1 MHNTTL
7 RRQVISGDWTPINN
21 GTCTLTDLGLR
32 HNGNGLV
39 WLHSGVSMHEA
50 DSDTG
55 LTGSDKV
62 SHEYHEGVCP
72 GNILNNKDYFG
83 FVHPHKIDDY
93 CLNIL
98 TNSAARAIFEQRKD
112 GKPLATFAL
121 QFSVSERKKAADGLA
136 LYRNPIQPD
145 KYTIFDTKRY
155 PGLASVYERKG
166 WDRESIDY
174 VASIIIND
182 AEFGRLMGR
191 LGYVKIR
198 TRKITGKKEIFWLY
212 RSHARELDDHSK
224 KRRDKGVCPER
235 TAPRKALQ
243 PFVQASERERF
254 GFKRIPID
262 GKWLYVYVDHIR
274 FLTPKRHRVDGI
286 RVQGYTAKTV
296 KLEVHHA

>member
-1 MHNTTL
+1 MRNAIL

-39 WLHSGVSMHEA
+39 WLHSGVSVHEA

-62 SHEYHEGVCP
+62 SHEYHRGLRT
-72 GNILNNKDYFG
+72 GNGLNSNDYFC

-98 TNSAARAIFEQRKD
+98 TNSAAHAIFEQRKD

-121 QFSVSERKKAADGLA
+121 QFSVNERKKAADGWA

-145 KYTIFDTKRY
+145 KYTVFDTKCY

-166 WDRESIDY
+166 WDREPVNY
-174 VASIIIND
+174 LAKIIRDN
-182 AEFGRLMGR
+182 AEFSKLMGR
-191 LGYVKIR
+191 LGYVRVR
-198 TRKITGKKEIFWLY
+198 TRKITGLLETFWLY
-212 RSHARELDDHSK
+212 RSTRHELTKDAPFRTDNQLYK
-224 KRRDKGVCPER
+224 K
-235 TAPRKALQ
+235 TFI
-243 PFVQASERERF
+243 PFVQASERERL

-262 GKWLYVYVDHIR
+262 GKWLYVYADHVRLLKKKRIR
-274 FLTPKRHRVDGI
+274 IDGRQLT
-286 RVQGYTAKTV
+286 GYTARTV
-296 KLEVHHA
+296 KLEVYHA